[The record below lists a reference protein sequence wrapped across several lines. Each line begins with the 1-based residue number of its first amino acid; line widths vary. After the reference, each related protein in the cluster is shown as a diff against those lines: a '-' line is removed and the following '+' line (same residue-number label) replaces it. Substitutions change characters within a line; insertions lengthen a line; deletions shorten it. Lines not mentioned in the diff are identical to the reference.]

1 MSDAQKLIRE
11 VLDEHQFNWGSSG
24 TSCSGKA
31 CRDWRGYPMQ
41 HRQHLAEEIDKAL
54 GGLTLEFASGQ
65 ILPGDADY
73 TITDGSRGSSRSNA
87 EKCLYFPRFKLI
99 KHWVSGWT
107 EVQS

>member
-41 HRQHLAEEIDKAL
+41 HRQHLAAEIDKAL
-54 GGLTLEFASGQ
+54 GGLRKLNGHGQ
-65 ILPGDADY
+65 LLPGGILTPTYNAPGKSKTY
-73 TITDGSRGSSRSNA
+73 TQWI
-87 EKCLYFPRFKLI
+87 
-99 KHWVSGWT
+99 SGWS